1 MKRMFLNPAI
11 IETDYNQYF
20 ENEGRRTGVWSD
32 SGHTESCFVV
42 EFCLGKE
49 KVKPLGVGE
58 EPGDQWG
65 GKITYFGLKM
75 NDL

>member
-1 MKRMFLNPAI
+1 
-11 IETDYNQYF
+11 
-20 ENEGRRTGVWSD
+20 
-32 SGHTESCFVV
+32 VV

-49 KVKPLGVGE
+49 KEKPLGPGEEPGE

-65 GKITYFGLKM
+65 GKITYFGPEM

>member
-1 MKRMFLNPAI
+1 M
-11 IETDYNQYF
+11 
-20 ENEGRRTGVWSD
+20 
-32 SGHTESCFVV
+32 V

-49 KVKPLGVGE
+49 KKILLGAGE
-58 EPGDQWG
+58 EPGDPWG